1 MPKHSIA
8 NSLSPRAL
16 LRAVVSSSVPKPEW
30 YLVVMGAVIGLF
42 TALGAIGFDRTLR
55 RLEHATALAQA
66 DLPLWLLPM
75 IPMAGAL
82 VTGLLVYFGAREAG
96 GHGVPQVMDA
106 IIRRAGHIPARIGV
120 VKVLASISTVGSGG
134 SAGTEGPIIQIGSV
148 AGSFLARRL
157 GIPREH
163 VSTMVGCG
171 AAAGISSIFNAPIAG
186 VFFALEVLLR
196 DFSLRTFTPIVIAS
210 VFATA
215 LTQVVLGANE
225 PIFAFDL
232 PDYHFTLAELPA
244 YVVLGGLCALA
255 AVAFTHTLHASED
268 LYERL
273 PIHPV
278 LKPVSGALLL
288 GLLGIAFLGA
298 LGAEWGPVPAF
309 FGNGYATIGA
319 LLEPSGYEGGTGWVA
334 GGTGAAVALLVVL
347 LGCKVAATPCTL
359 ASRGSGGVFAPS
371 LFIGACAG
379 SGLGLAMESVGL
391 LPAESSPAS
400 YALVG
405 MAAVVAG
412 TTFAPLTAILL
423 LFELTRE
430 PLVLAPIMLAAIVS
444 VGVARSLM
452 PDSIY
457 TYRLRMAGLLIGT
470 GRDLT
475 VLRRISV
482 SSVETVALPP
492 EPIYASD
499 PLAKLVT
506 LHANHN
512 IPDFPVV
519 AADGTYLGMV
529 TGADIRSA
537 LIDREAIPL
546 LLVAE
551 LVRGDLPTV
560 HADETLDTVLDAF
573 ARYDVAS
580 LCLVD
585 SRTGEPR
592 GLITRSRVLARYRH
606 ALEHS

>member
-1 MPKHSIA
+1 MADRPIA
-8 NSLSPRAL
+8 QRLSPRAL
-16 LRAVVSSSVPKPEW
+16 LRAVVSPSTPKPDW
-30 YLVVMGAVIGLF
+30 YLTVMGAFIGVF
-42 TALGAIGFDRTLR
+42 TAIGAIGFSVALR
-55 RLEHATALAQA
+55 YLEGATEHAQIGMSV
-66 DLPLWLLPM
+66 WLLPL

-82 VTGLLVYFGAREAG
+82 VTGLLVYYGAREAG
-96 GHGVPQVMDA
+96 GHGVPQVLDA
-106 IIRRAGHIPARIGV
+106 IIRRSGNIPARIGM

-134 SAGTEGPIIQIGSV
+134 SAGTEGPIIQIGSTM
-148 AGSFLARRL
+148 GSFLSRKL

-163 VSTMVGCG
+163 VNTMVGCG

-186 VFFALEVLLR
+186 VFFALEILLR
-196 DFSLRTFTPIVIAS
+196 DFSLKTFTPIVIAS

-225 PIFAFDL
+225 PIFAFTL
-232 PDYHFTLAELPA
+232 PDYHFTLGELPL
-244 YVVLGGLCALA
+244 YVVLGGLCAIA
-255 AVAFTHTLHASED
+255 AVAFTHILHAVED
-268 LYERL
+268 VYARL
-273 PIHPV
+273 PIHPI
-278 LKPVSGALLL
+278 LKPVTGALLL
-288 GLLGIAFLGA
+288 GVLGIAYLLA
-298 LGAEWGPVPAF
+298 IDKASSTPAF
-309 FGNGYATIGA
+309 FGNGYSTIA
-319 LLEPSGYEGGTGWVA
+319 NLLEPTHYDRILST
-334 GGTGAAVALLVVL
+334 ALLGNVAFLVLL
-347 LGCKVAATPCTL
+347 LGCKVLATTCTL
-359 ASRGSGGVFAPS
+359 ASKGSGGVFAPS
-371 LFIGACAG
+371 LFVGACAG
-379 SGLGLAMESVGL
+379 SAFGLALESVGW
-391 LPAESSPAS
+391 LPGGSSPAS

-423 LFELTRE
+423 LFEITRE
-430 PLVLAPIMLAAIVS
+430 PLVLAPIMLAAVVS
-444 VGVARSLM
+444 VGAARRLM

-457 TYRLRMAGLLIGT
+457 TYRLRRAGILIGS

-482 SSVETVALPP
+482 ASVDTVPLPG

-529 TGADIRSA
+529 TGADIRTA

-551 LVRGDLPTV
+551 LMRDDIPTV
-560 HADETLDTVLDAF
+560 RADETLDTVLDSF

-585 SRTGEPR
+585 RVTREPR
-592 GLITRSRVLARYRH
+592 GLITRSRVLTRYQH